1 MTENKVTLS
10 KYDLAF
16 IGIFIFAIAV
26 RLYFFYVT
34 QNQTLW
40 WDGAEYMNM
49 AKNFVGTYNAEW
61 WPGRPIL
68 MPLLWAGMLKLGF
81 GETALK
87 FLVTIFSVVGILFT
101 YLTIKNMYD
110 KRTAVVT
117 TALLSAFW
125 LHLFYSARMLVDVPS
140 LTMWTIIIYFF
151 WKAIDTKDWKYY
163 ILTGIFVA
171 LGTLVRFPI
180 LIIGVLILIY
190 LVAIERHKFLFDK
203 NIWLMAGGGLAVMI
217 PYFIWAILKF
227 GSPFYQILFGSGA
240 AGQTFGLP
248 SLLAYLRLF
257 PVYFTTVGLIL
268 FVIGLYMFVDT
279 ILGMDLL
286 NKISGENKRLRN
298 NFFILLWLLIPL
310 IYFATQSRTEER
322 YIIFIF
328 PAAFLI
334 ITKGIFYIETL
345 LKRVQLNL
353 AHAVAVILIIAI
365 VILQLGA
372 ANTSITNSVNS
383 YAPIKEVGIWLN
395 ENTPKDSVIYTMSIP
410 QIEYYAERK
419 TLSYG
424 GTAED
429 FNKIISAG
437 GNSYFMISA
446 FEGHPDWVVDYL
458 SKNTNLEL
466 LRTYEDENQ
475 QLVLILYK
483 IKT

>member
-16 IGIFIFAIAV
+16 ISVFVFAVAI
-26 RLYFFYVT
+26 RLYFFYTT
-34 QNQTLW
+34 QNQALW

-49 AKNFVGTYNAEW
+49 AKNFAGVYNAEW

-68 MPLLWAGMLKLGF
+68 MPLLWAGMLKLGL
-81 GETALK
+81 GEIALK
-87 FLVTIFSVVGILFT
+87 FLVTIFSLAGILFT

-110 KRTAVVT
+110 KRTAIVT

-140 LTMWTIIIYFF
+140 LTMWTMIIYFF
-151 WKAIDTKDWKYY
+151 WKALDTKNWKYY
-163 ILTGIFVA
+163 ALTGVFIT
-171 LGTLVRFPI
+171 LGTLIRFPTI
-180 LIIGVLILIY
+180 IIGALILIY
-190 LVAIERHKFLFDK
+190 LIATERHKFIFDK
-203 NIWLMAGGGLAVMI
+203 NIWVMAGGSLAIMA
-217 PYFIWAILKF
+217 PYFVWATLKF
-227 GSPFYQILFGSGA
+227 GSPLYQILFGSGA

-248 SLLAYLRLF
+248 SLIAYLRIF
-257 PVYFTTVGLIL
+257 PVYFTTAGIIL

-279 ILGMDLL
+279 ILGVDLL
-286 NKISGENKRLRN
+286 NKMSEENKLLRS
-298 NFFILLWLLIPL
+298 NFLILLWLLIPL
-310 IYFATQSRTEER
+310 IYFSTQSRVEER

-345 LKRVQLNL
+345 LKRVQINL
-353 AHAVAVILIIAI
+353 ASVVTVILIIAI
-365 VILQLGA
+365 VILQLSA
-372 ANTSITNSVNS
+372 ANVSITNSVNS
-383 YAPIKEVGIWLN
+383 YAPVKAVGIWIN
-395 ENTPKDSVIYTMSIP
+395 ENTPDNSVIYTMSVP

-429 FNKIISAG
+429 FDKIISAG

-446 FEGHPDWVVDYL
+446 FEGHPNWVADYL
-458 SKNTNLEL
+458 SSNTNLEL
-466 LRTYEDENQ
+466 LQTYTDENQ
-475 QLVLILYK
+475 KPVLMLYK